1 MSILMAVLLLG
12 TVPAHSQRESAD
24 KALQELDREAAKH
37 EKAREPAPKP
47 AVEPLAEKDH
57 LKQGA
62 DDIGA
67 VLDKVNAS
75 GEKIEELDKALD
87 QAVDYI
93 KNSDL
98 TGPNKELYLKK
109 IEEAK
114 EALAK
119 NTSLYGSFASAA
131 GKTKEVLD
139 LVVEVSDLKAT
150 ADQYAANQGQ
160 GASSL
165 AILAW
170 LGEKLGDKV
179 PVLGDAIAGYS
190 KITTELLKATDRL
203 SQDIKEN
210 QQQGAMGQG
219 GQSTGERFEALKKLL
234 GEDGAKAQ
242 TWLPTAPGWIYTTD
256 GGGPDLVWNEKTK
269 SWLTA
274 PKGTAESVY
283 WKDRQ
288 AGQDPSPETL
298 VALCQPDMVKKA
310 ADMEAAAADYL
321 KLLKS
326 CAGGLGDEYLVFSD
340 ANGKAGGAL
349 RGWLKDPRLFA
360 VRYAYNGAFRGD
372 AQKELRSLYEALSKK
387 LPADSPLLAGMRA
400 WAKGQGL
407 ELAAVAADP
416 PGVLACA
423 KSEQEAYDRGVVW
436 LPRIHDKDAFSKFSC
451 QPMHSAQETPSKA
464 CCDAYYGTRN
474 EKGMWDKA
482 WDVLQECGWKDEIA
496 KRKAA
501 YDKKLAECR
510 AQENKP

>member
-1 MSILMAVLLLG
+1 MRLILMAALLSW

-24 KALQELDREAAKH
+24 KALLELDREAAKH
-37 EKAREPAPKP
+37 EKAPPP
-47 AVEPLAEKDH
+47 AEKDH

-62 DDIGA
+62 DGIGA

-114 EALAK
+114 EALAG
-119 NTSLYGSFASAA
+119 NTSLYGRFASAA

-139 LVVEVSDLKAT
+139 LVVEVRDLKAT

-170 LGEKLGDKV
+170 LGEKLGGKV

-190 KITTELLKATDRL
+190 QITSELLKATDQL
-203 SQDIKEN
+203 SQNIKEN
-210 QQQGAMGQG
+210 QQQGAVGQG

-256 GGGPDLVWNEKTK
+256 GSGPDLVWDERTK

-283 WKDRQ
+283 WKDRM

-298 VALCQPDMVKKA
+298 VALCQPDMVRKA
-310 ADMEAAAADYL
+310 ADMEAAAGGYL
-321 KLLKS
+321 KLLKT
-326 CAGGLGDEYLVFSD
+326 CAGGLGDEYLVFAD
-340 ANGKAGGAL
+340 VNQKAGGAL
-349 RGWLKDPRLFA
+349 RDWLRDPRLFA
-360 VRYAYNGAFRGD
+360 ARYAYNGAFRAD
-372 AQKELRSLYEALSKK
+372 AQKALKSLYEELAGK
-387 LPADSPLLAGMRA
+387 LPADSPLLAAMRD

-407 ELAAVAADP
+407 ELAAAAPADSP
-416 PGVLACA
+416 AVRQCA
-423 KSEQEAYDRGVVW
+423 KPEQEVYDRGVAW
-436 LPRIHDKDAFSKFSC
+436 LPRMHDKDAFSKFSC

-496 KRKAA
+496 KRQAA
-501 YDKKLAECR
+501 YEKKLAECR
-510 AQENKP
+510 AQEKKP